1 MSSIY
6 PPLVSPGVPHIPIDR
21 FGNLYAT
28 VSGTGIGLGAVD
40 SDTNVRDR
48 LAIAGL
54 HGRVARMKP
63 C

>member
-1 MSSIY
+1 MEMSVIY
-6 PPLVSPGVPHIPIDR
+6 PALAGPGVPQLLEDR

-28 VSGTGIGLGAVD
+28 VSGTGPGLD
-40 SDTNVRDR
+40 LDTNVKDR

-54 HGRVARMKP
+54 HGRVARIKH